1 MPQNDLTSVSRA
13 QQASAAPV
21 AATPRPRKVPRVV
34 VLGGGSVGLYAA
46 RRLRKKLGRREAAI
60 VVVDP
65 RPYMTYAP
73 FLPEAAAGSIDG
85 RDVVAPHRRALK
97 GVDVLQGKVVGIDH
111 GNRSVTIH
119 PEEGDDYSVT
129 YDHLIVGL
137 GSVSRTLPIP
147 GLAETAIGF
156 KNVEE
161 AIAVR
166 NHVLNRMDVASST
179 WDEELRRRMLTFT
192 FVGGGFA
199 GVEAIAEIEDMA
211 RYATRNY
218 ATIEERD
225 LRFVMIEGA
234 GRILPELSEPM
245 AGYALEELK
254 KRGIEFHLNTFLS
267 SCVDGHV
274 VTSTGVEFDSDT
286 VVWTAGVKANP
297 VLKESSD
304 LPVDKMGRVTVL
316 PTLQVADADGNVVP
330 NAWAAGDCAAV
341 PDVLNPGKF
350 CPPNAQHAIREA
362 TRLADNLALELHSEA
377 PVEYRH
383 KNVGTVASLGL
394 YKGVAELFGVFK
406 LRGVPAWL
414 MHRSYHVLAMPTG
427 NRKLRIFVGW
437 IGQFLMG
444 RELVSLGSL
453 HDPRA
458 EFRQASVLPKKDG
471 EPVKQTA
478 QGSAAAAESGGSDAP
493 VDADDRTPASQAS

>member
-13 QQASAAPV
+13 QTAS
-21 AATPRPRKVPRVV
+21 PRPRKVPRVV

-97 GVDVLQGKVVGIDH
+97 GVDVLQGKVVAIDH
-111 GNRSVTIH
+111 GARRVTIH

-147 GLAETAIGF
+147 GLAENAIGF

-179 WDEELRRRMLTFT
+179 WDEQLRRRMLTFT

-218 ATIEERD
+218 ATIEEKD

-286 VVWTAGVKANP
+286 IVWTAGVKANP
-297 VLKESSD
+297 VIKEASD

-362 TRLADNLALELHSEA
+362 TRLADNLALELHSEK

-383 KNVGTVASLGL
+383 KSVGTVASLGL

-406 LRGVPAWL
+406 LRGVLAWL
-414 MHRSYHVLAMPTG
+414 MHRSYHVMAMPTG
-427 NRKLRIFVGW
+427 NRKIRIFIGW
-437 IGQFLMG
+437 IGQFLLG

-458 EFRQASVLPKKDG
+458 EFRAASVPPKKDG

-478 QGSAAAAESGGSDAP
+478 QGSAAAAESGTGTI
-493 VDADDRTPASQAS
+493 DADDRTPAAKAS